1 MVKQGWNS
9 KRVYIIRLDD
19 CRGRE
24 MYVFKEVDIEK
35 TMEENV
41 KDGMSFPL
49 DFYVCISL

>member
-1 MVKQGWNS
+1 MVKQGLNS

-19 CRGRE
+19 SSGRE

-41 KDGMSFPL
+41 QDGMWF
-49 DFYVCISL
+49 